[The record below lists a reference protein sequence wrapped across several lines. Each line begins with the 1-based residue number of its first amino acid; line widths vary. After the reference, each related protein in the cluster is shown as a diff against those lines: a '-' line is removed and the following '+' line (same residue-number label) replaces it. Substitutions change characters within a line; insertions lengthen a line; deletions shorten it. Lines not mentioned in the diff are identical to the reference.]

1 MKKAAH
7 YIKSKLALVAVVVAA
22 TAVGGVAST
31 VVSAAIPDG
40 DGVIHGCYRNN
51 SNLLDPK
58 GALKIIDAPSDS
70 CAGGETA
77 LSWAQNP
84 PKKGYGHIIGT
95 YNDEENTWSLQTDT
109 GRTSGLTS
117 IQYVVDSESAPE
129 VNACI
134 TVPFNVNNISITG
147 GNSFPPNVAVRT
159 NGLNAGDNG
168 WSSPK
173 ANTEC
178 GTSGANAFIRSVG
191 FDTWFTLH

>member
-1 MKKAAH
+1 MKKALGF
-7 YIKSKLALVAVVVAA
+7 IKDKSALVAVVIAA

-31 VVSAAIPDG
+31 MVSAAIPDSSG
-40 DGVIHGCYRNN
+40 TIHGCYRNN

-58 GALKIIDAPSDS
+58 GALKIIDSPSEN

-77 LSWAQNP
+77 LSWSQGGNTA
-84 PKKGYGHIIGT
+84 YGHLIGS
-95 YNDEENTWSLQTDT
+95 YDPEENTWSLQTDT
-109 GRTSGLTS
+109 DRTSGVTS

-134 TVPFNVNNISITG
+134 TAPFNVKNIAITG
-147 GNSFPPNVAVRT
+147 GNGFPPTVAVRT
-159 NGLNAGDNG
+159 NGLNTGDNG

-173 ANTEC
+173 ANNEC

-191 FDTWFTLH
+191 YDTWFTLH